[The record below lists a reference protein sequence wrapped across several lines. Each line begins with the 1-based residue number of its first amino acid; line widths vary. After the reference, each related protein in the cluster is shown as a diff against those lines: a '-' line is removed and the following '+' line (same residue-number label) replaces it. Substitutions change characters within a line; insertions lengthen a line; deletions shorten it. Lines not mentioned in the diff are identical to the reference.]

1 MHRCRECNRFVDEP
15 VTAAATP
22 QPVNRATSAP
32 SAGAAT
38 SSAPA
43 TKPAPVSPGATAKP
57 IAERPSSVPRKAP
70 RSTATTGATA
80 GNNGSPATPRPAN
93 REAATRGKADS
104 GKPAA
109 IEKGTTATK
118 ATAAPRSAAK
128 SVPAV
133 AVDNNKAA
141 AKKPLSYFQYR
152 KYSKTLAS
160 KGLDKPRLAD
170 ERRRALEE
178 LVEFADE
185 RIPGMFL
192 HALQDDW
199 IVVRETAARLLSRF
213 SGEDVEAAL
222 IERLQS
228 DDSLDVRRAAGISLT
243 QVGTGASVM
252 PLLQAGLDNPQQRL
266 WTLDALSR
274 MGNRAVQALLKCLTL
289 SDAGIRLDA
298 VIVLGRIADPTAAK
312 PLLALLRDPSAVV
325 RAHVAEALG
334 NIGVVDYC
342 EAIAQLLNEE
352 DPGVRLN
359 AAAALAKV
367 ADERV
372 CQAVIGLLHDP
383 DPLIRAYAA
392 TAAARAGAGAASSWG
407 QVAQLL
413 NEENEEVRARAA
425 EALGLMG
432 EPRAARILSTALS
445 DQSVKVRQHAT
456 VSLGQL
462 NCPDS
467 VAGLEKA
474 VTDPQPGVRKRALD
488 ALSQIGTPEAREV
501 MAKVLRSDHLADVRQ
516 TAARVLAQFPSRETV
531 EVLKESLSDEF
542 MVRVRACISLGE
554 IALPEC
560 ADLLLPLLKDP
571 VAEMRFHACN
581 GIAAIGDT
589 RALKSLEE
597 LIDDPDP
604 LVLRGVGKA
613 LAALGDARGE
623 EVLKKAAEIGAE
635 QSSTKAVAKP
645 AEKSKANPR
654 DRRTSVNPLAMI
666 GGFLSMLTPNALVGA
681 ISGAVGGLLS
691 APSAAGGL
699 DTAAMA
705 KPVGIAA
712 SAIVAVAAV
721 YFTFFAKSDLD
732 RSQELLN
739 RGDFVTAGFV
749 SSDKIVCTLSS
760 GRREIYSASGRS
772 LLTTVDGQPEV
783 VQFMVSPDEKTLVA
797 VIKDQTDLGLL
808 NPDDLSETGK
818 LSGHTQPPLGGV
830 FHPDGKTLVTWDQAG
845 TVIVWE
851 LSSKSAR
858 HTLKFA
864 TPNITAIGASANGSI
879 AAVGTSEGKVFV
891 KNIIDGTDV
900 SRATGIQ
907 AHKKPVSLIAF
918 GVSGERMITGS
929 QSELIYWNVP
939 EKKKEKTLGE
949 TVFGTLA
956 AVRFLKDDKRAFV
969 LGGRSGIIDLENNT
983 GKPIKPELEN
993 GVEFVSLSPDEKYI
1007 VGGNPKDLAV
1017 ELFDAA
1023 TGDRISS
1030 LSPF

>member
-1 MHRCRECNRFVDEP
+1 MARRTPRSAGTTNG
-15 VTAAATP
+15 ASATP
-22 QPVNRATSAP
+22 
-32 SAGAAT
+32 
-38 SSAPA
+38 
-43 TKPAPVSPGATAKP
+43 K
-57 IAERPSSVPRKAP
+57 
-70 RSTATTGATA
+70 
-80 GNNGSPATPRPAN
+80 PAN
-93 REAATRGKADS
+93 RDAAVRTKADS
-104 GKPAA
+104 GKADAGKPAVASKGAAATKSTPAA
-109 IEKGTTATK
+109 K
-118 ATAAPRSAAK
+118 ATAKP
-128 SVPAV
+128 VTAV
-133 AVDNNKAA
+133 EVQDDKAA
-141 AKKPLSYFQYR
+141 AKKPLSYFQFR

-178 LVEFADE
+178 LVEFSDE
-185 RIPGMFL
+185 RIPGL
-192 HALQDDW
+192 ILQSLQDDW
-199 IVVRETAARLLSRF
+199 IVVRETAARLLARY
-213 SGEDVEAAL
+213 SGEDIEAAL

-228 DDSLDVRRAAGISLT
+228 DDSLDVRRAAGISLA
-243 QVGTGASVM
+243 QVGTGAAVM

-274 MGNRAVQALLKCLTL
+274 MGSRAVQALLKCLTMT
-289 SDAGIRLDA
+289 DAGIRLDA
-298 VIVLGRIADPTAAK
+298 VMVLGRIADPTAAR
-312 PLLALLRDPSAVV
+312 PLLGLLRDPSPVV

-342 EAIAQLLNEE
+342 ESIAQLLDEE

-372 CQAVIGLLHDP
+372 RQDVIGLLRDP
-383 DPLIRAYAA
+383 DPLIRAYGA
-392 TAAARAGAGAASSWG
+392 TAAAKAGATSSWG
-407 QVAQLL
+407 LVAQLL

-425 EALGLMG
+425 EALGVMG
-432 EPRAARILSTALS
+432 EPRAARILNTALS
-445 DQSVKVRQHAT
+445 DQSVKVRQYAT

-467 VAGLEKA
+467 VTGLEKA

-501 MAKVLRSDHLADVRQ
+501 MAKVLRSDHMADVRQ

-531 EVLKESLSDEF
+531 DLLKEALSDEF

-554 IALPEC
+554 VALPEC

-613 LAALGDARGE
+613 LSALGDARGE

-635 QSSTKAVAKP
+635 QSSAKAVAKP
-645 AEKSKANPR
+645 AEKSKSKPR
-654 DRRTSVNPLAMI
+654 EKRASVNPLAMI
-666 GGFLSMLTPNALVGA
+666 GGFFSMLAPNALIGA
-681 ISGAVGGLLS
+681 LSGAVGGLLS
-691 APSAAGGL
+691 APSAASGM
-699 DTAAMA
+699 DTQAMA
-705 KPVGIAA
+705 KPAGIAA
-712 SAIVAVAAV
+712 GAIVAVVAA
-721 YFTFFAKSDLD
+721 YFIFFAKSDAD
-732 RSQELLN
+732 RSLELLN

-749 SSDKIVCTLSS
+749 TSDKIVCTLSS

-772 LLTTVDGQPEV
+772 LTATVEGQPEV

-797 VIKDQTDLGLL
+797 VIKDQADLSLL
-808 NPDDLSETGK
+808 SPDDLSETGK
-818 LSGHTQPPLGGV
+818 LSGHPQPVLGGV
-830 FHPDGKTLVTWDQAG
+830 FNPDGKTLVSWDLAG
-845 TVIVWE
+845 TVIVWD
-851 LSSKSAR
+851 LATKSAK
-858 HTLKFA
+858 HTLKF
-864 TPNITAIGASANGSI
+864 TIPNIAAIGASANGTI
-879 AAVGTSEGKVFV
+879 AAVGTTEGKVFV
-891 KNIIDGTDV
+891 KNIVDGTDV

-907 AHKKPVSLIAF
+907 AHKKPVALIAF
-918 GVSGERMITGS
+918 GVSGERMLTGS

-939 EKKKEKTLGE
+939 EKKKEKTLE
-949 TVFGTLA
+949 QTVFGTLA
-956 AVRFLKDDKRAFV
+956 HVRFLKDDKRAFV
-969 LGGRSGIIDLENNT
+969 LGGRSGIIDLENNS

-1007 VGGNPKDLAV
+1007 VGGNARDLEV
-1017 ELFDAA
+1017 ELYDAS
-1023 TGDRISS
+1023 TGDRLAT